1 MRLQGTLNVERMCQL
16 AVVSRAAFYRY
27 LQQGW
32 GGEEEVALG
41 SAIQDAVIEHRWR
54 YAYRRVTEEVR
65 AQGRV
70 VNHKRVARIIRE
82 DNLLAVRQGWFQPAD
97 HSLRGARIYL
107 NLAKRMTLLGPNQ
120 LWVADITYF
129 RLTREFVYLT
139 VVLDVFSRKVIGWAL
154 GRSLKAQLPICALER
169 TIANRRPPP
178 GVVHH
183 SDQGVQYASRQY
195 LQKLREHEMLPSMS
209 RPANPYDNAT
219 CESFLIALKREEIYA
234 STYRDFEDLHERVEE
249 FVERYYNEYRLHSA
263 LGYCPHNKQK
273 LVPLP
278 VGEFLSRFPLHLL
291 PQAFVRIRHFGF
303 LASRRRAKLRRR
315 SESDHRIRNARR
327 DW

>member
-1 MRLQGTLNVERMCQL
+1 MVPLRKSASGGLCTNDIQTGNPEVEAR
-16 AVVSRAAFYRY
+16 
-27 LQQGW
+27 
-32 GGEEEVALG
+32 
-41 SAIQDAVIEHRWR
+41 R

-129 RLTREFVYLT
+129 RLTREFVYLA

-249 FVERYYNEYRLHSA
+249 FVERYYNEY
-263 LGYCPHNKQK
+263 
-273 LVPLP
+273 
-278 VGEFLSRFPLHLL
+278 PLHLL